1 MDRKCYTVKEVMD
14 ILGVSRPSIYAL
26 LKQEAFRYAYVG
38 RKYLIFRDSFDAWM
52 KGTTESDER
61 EARAQA
67 ENGSESVAGAAAGRL
82 ADFDVPNLS
91 DDTIK
96 ELYKLLAAAQLQNIK
111 RQL

>member
-38 RKYLIFRDSFDAWM
+38 RKYLIFKDSFDAWM

-61 EARAQA
+61 EARVQA
-67 ENGSESVAGAAAGRL
+67 ENGGDSVAVVAAGRMT
-82 ADFDVPNLS
+82 DFDVPPLS

-96 ELYKLLAAAQLQNIK
+96 ELYKFLAAAQLQNIK

>member
-38 RKYLIFRDSFDAWM
+38 RKYLIFKDSFDAWM

-67 ENGSESVAGAAAGRL
+67 ENGSDSAAGRL

-96 ELYKLLAAAQLQNIK
+96 ELYKLLAAEQLQNIK